1 METLMQAD
9 IFFFISSVGF
19 VLMIGLISIILIRV
33 IRILGA
39 VNRISDMIE
48 RNAGIIGDE
57 AKEVIL
63 DLRQSRFYTMLF
75 GRSTRR
81 RK

>member
-1 METLMQAD
+1 MQAD

-19 VLMIGLISIILIRV
+19 ILIGGLAIIILIRI

-39 VNRISDMIE
+39 INRISDMIE

-57 AKEVIL
+57 AKEVLL
-63 DLRQSRFYTMLF
+63 DVRQSRVYTMLF
-75 GRSTRR
+75 GRKTGR

>member
-1 METLMQAD
+1 MQAD

>member
-1 METLMQAD
+1 MESLIQAD
-9 IFFFISSVGF
+9 IFFFIASIGF
-19 VLMIGLISIILIRV
+19 ILIGGLMIVILIRV
-33 IRILGA
+33 IRILGT

-57 AKEVIL
+57 AKEVLL
-63 DLRQSRFYTMLF
+63 DVRQSRVYTMFF
-75 GRSTRR
+75 GRKTGR